1 VSSANFPR
9 SHGNNEQCTITLVQ
23 DAYVKPSSVWD
34 LETYDQVF
42 INGVNVERR
51 KQVPSGLSTNSV
63 ITWESDGSDTQSGWQ
78 LCFSDE
84 KPEPECK
91 EDADCATNEICDT
104 NRICVSSPEC
114 VTDSDCASGQACES
128 GTCVGIYYWFSIV
141 GDCDVQEDN
150 CVSSG
155 NFPLEYG
162 PNEDCTV
169 TVLQDAYIVSSTVWN
184 LEEDYDHIYINGND
198 VESTFQVPNSLVI
211 GDTIRW
217 TSDASSSHE
226 GWQLCFTATEPEP
239 ECAVDDDCPSG
250 SICHDGS
257 CMQGYECEYFRMV
270 GDCDTQNE
278 VCVSSGN
285 FPDVHDNNEECLV
298 TVLKESEITPSSI
311 WELENHDDIFINDVD
326 VESRNNVPSTLSQDD
341 VIRWDSDFSVTN
353 RGWQLCFSDKDG
365 GPTKFPTR
373 NPTTDDPT
381 AFPSNP
387 PTYAPTLCE
396 PTCRSHTD
404 QLVNVFGRLM
414 DFNTQLLRDFEPS
427 HPLKNVLNEMILDL
441 GRLKDQMNI
450 AHDNV
455 IPIIPPVH

>member
-1 VSSANFPR
+1 
-9 SHGNNEQCTITLVQ
+9 
-23 DAYVKPSSVWD
+23 
-34 LETYDQVF
+34 
-42 INGVNVERR
+42 
-51 KQVPSGLSTNSV
+51 
-63 ITWESDGSDTQSGWQ
+63 
-78 LCFSDE
+78 
-84 KPEPECK
+84 
-91 EDADCATNEICDT
+91 
-104 NRICVSSPEC
+104 
-114 VTDSDCASGQACES
+114 
-128 GTCVGIYYWFSIV
+128 
-141 GDCDVQEDN
+141 
-150 CVSSG
+150 
-155 NFPLEYG
+155 
-162 PNEDCTV
+162 
-169 TVLQDAYIVSSTVWN
+169 

-198 VESTFQVPNSLVI
+198 VESTSQVPNSLVI

-217 TSDASSSHE
+217 TSDFSDSHE

-250 SICHDGS
+250 SICQDGS
-257 CMQGYECEYFRMV
+257 CMQGYEYEYFRMV

-311 WELENHDDIFINDVD
+311 WELENDYDHIFINDVD
-326 VESRNNVPSTLSQDD
+326 VESRNNVPSMLSQND
-341 VIRWDSDFSVTN
+341 VIRWDSDRSVTN

-381 AFPSNP
+381 AFPSPP

-396 PTCRSHTD
+396 PTCRSNTD
-404 QLVNVFGRLM
+404 QLVNVFGRLL
-414 DFNTQLLRDFEPS
+414 DFNAQLLRDFLPS

-441 GRLKDQMNI
+441 ERLKDQMNI